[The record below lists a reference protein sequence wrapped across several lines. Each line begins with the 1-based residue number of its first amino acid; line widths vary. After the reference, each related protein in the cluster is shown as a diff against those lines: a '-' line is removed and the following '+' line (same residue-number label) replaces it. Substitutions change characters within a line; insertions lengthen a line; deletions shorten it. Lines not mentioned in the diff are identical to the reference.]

1 MRISVQDFQL
11 VRGCLDVGGEVF
23 ARMVAFHVKAALPQ
37 FAGRHINDLA
47 AVGNIDRLS
56 VLAVELSKF
65 FRAEF
70 FDGPSPP

>member
-1 MRISVQDFQL
+1 
-11 VRGCLDVGGEVF
+11 
-23 ARMVAFHVKAALPQ
+23 VKAALPQ